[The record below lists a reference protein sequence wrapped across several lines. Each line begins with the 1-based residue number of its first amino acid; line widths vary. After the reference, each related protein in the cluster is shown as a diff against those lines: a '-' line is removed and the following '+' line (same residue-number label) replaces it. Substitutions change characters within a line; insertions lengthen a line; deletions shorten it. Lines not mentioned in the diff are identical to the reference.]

1 MALTVRRGE
10 ACLAPLSATSLWPEG
25 RRMRRPYEESQRC
38 VCLSQ
43 HGFCSTIEE
52 LRNTRQH
59 DASARL
65 SFNAHTR
72 KNNEEAYHVER

>member
-1 MALTVRRGE
+1 
-10 ACLAPLSATSLWPEG
+10 
-25 RRMRRPYEESQRC
+25 MRRPYEESQRC

-72 KNNEEAYHVER
+72 KNDEEVTMSSDEFVPDRERAASDANVR